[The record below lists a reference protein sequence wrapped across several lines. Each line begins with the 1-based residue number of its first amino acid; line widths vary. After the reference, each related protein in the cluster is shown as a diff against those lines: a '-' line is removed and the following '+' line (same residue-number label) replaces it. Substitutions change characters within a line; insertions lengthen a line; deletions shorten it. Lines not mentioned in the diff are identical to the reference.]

1 MSWIGPAAK
10 NGARLAIKYGPQ
22 AKIAWDKAG
31 RPAADAAAKKAQSQL
46 QRRKA
51 FAKAAL
57 VVDGAVLKQMHE
69 GEPVYVVLSAGRSGR
84 GVPVRRHRA
93 HRAGEERRSQGH
105 RHLQGVRGQA
115 AQGPDRPRA
124 ARRLRHVRAHAP
136 LLTHGGHRVGSSPTW
151 TSSLPKFLPVSRPKK
166 ASGAFSS
173 PSTTSSW

>member
-69 GEPVYVVLSAGRSGR
+69 GEPVYVVLSAGDPVEAFPSVDIGLTALVRNADRR
-84 GVPVRRHRA
+84 GVVTSKEFEAKRLKGRI
-93 HRAGEERRSQGH
+93 
-105 RHLQGVRGQA
+105 
-115 AQGPDRPRA
+115 DR
-124 ARRLRHVRAHAP
+124 ARR
-136 LLTHGGHRVGSSPTW
+136 GGSDTPGPTR
-151 TSSLPKFLPVSRPKK
+151 LY
-166 ASGAFSS
+166 
-173 PSTTSSW
+173 

>member
-69 GEPVYVVLSAGRSGR
+69 GEPVYVVLSAGDPVEAFPSVDIGLTALVRNADRR
-84 GVPVRRHRA
+84 GVVTSKEFEAKRLKGRI
-93 HRAGEERRSQGH
+93 
-105 RHLQGVRGQA
+105 
-115 AQGPDRPRA
+115 DR
-124 ARRLRHVRAHAP
+124 ARR
-136 LLTHGGHRVGSSPTW
+136 GGSDTSGPTR
-151 TSSLPKFLPVSRPKK
+151 LY
-166 ASGAFSS
+166 
-173 PSTTSSW
+173 